1 MLIIRG
7 SYHFWPKRVAFRN
20 DYCLRCQAPR
30 RSIAIRTFDVGH
42 LFWNPIFAGWLLETL
57 EMRSVWSGSPHL
69 PEGSPVLQMGRS
81 RFLDCPFLAYVG
93 RPGRYEF

>member
-1 MLIIRG
+1 MPGAASIHCHPDLRRG
-7 SYHFWPKRVAFRN
+7 
-20 DYCLRCQAPR
+20 APLL
-30 RSIAIRTFDVGH
+30 D
-42 LFWNPIFAGWLLETL
+42 PDFAGGLLETL
-57 EMRSVWSGSPHL
+57 AMRGVRSGSPRL